1 MNTTPDLS
9 IPVRHW
15 DSIQGHLDALRNID
29 LPAEQKA
36 ALLPVILALETN
48 IGAAK
53 TDVINHMLVI
63 SDFLKTIQ
71 DSSQNTL
78 HILNQLLAREKES
91 TIRVNNA
98 LIGPF
103 VVSID
108 AEKLIVRKEG
118 NTVFSYQRGDTHG
131 ASNDLNSL
139 ANLMPVIQFVL
150 SHEKI
155 LNSKNRLIVQAAQH
169 ASLLIKR

>member
-1 MNTTPDLS
+1 MNTTPDLP

-15 DSIQGHLDALRNID
+15 DSIQGHLEALRNID

-53 TDVINHMLVI
+53 TDVINHMLAI
-63 SDFLKTIQ
+63 RDFLKTIQ
-71 DSSQNTL
+71 DSSQHTL

-91 TIRVNNA
+91 TIRLNNA

-108 AEKLIVRKEG
+108 AEKLSVRKEG